1 MYDLKKQIHAATNY
15 FPKKKKKEK
24 REEKRQ
30 KKKVSRQNRIIFVSS
45 LPRVVCMKNGN
56 SGSTHWNGV
65 QQNITTEQEHSAA
78 AAAAVDCHC
87 RCGDS
92 STHARHEQ
100 GPKHQKYSD
109 ITETLKI
116 FNE

>member
-1 MYDLKKQIHAATNY
+1 MWPQIIS
-15 FPKKKKKEK
+15 KKKKREK

-30 KKKVSRQNRIIFVSS
+30 KKEGSRQNRIIFVSS
-45 LPRVVCMKNGN
+45 LPRVVCMENGN
-56 SGSTHWNGV
+56 SSSTHWNGV

-78 AAAAVDCHC
+78 AAAAAAAVGCHC